1 MDREY
6 KGHELILWEISSKEC
21 IHIEES
27 SDELIDKLIK
37 RRARRR
43 ALDSQ
48 NNTSNQNE
56 KNDIEPFN
64 YQLMD
69 SAKEIPFHFSKKKD
83 CC

>member
-6 KGHELILWEISSKEC
+6 KGHELVLWEISSKEC
-21 IHIEES
+21 TYIEES

-43 ALDSQ
+43 AQESKGDEKDYISQ
-48 NNTSNQNE
+48 E
-56 KNDIEPFN
+56 GIEPFN
-64 YQLMD
+64 YNLMD
-69 SAKEIPFHFSKKKD
+69 SAKEIPFQFSKKND

>member
-6 KGHELILWEISSKEC
+6 KGHELVLWEISSKEST
-21 IHIEES
+21 HIEES

-43 ALDSQ
+43 AQDSH
-48 NNTSNQNE
+48 NDKSI
-56 KNDIEPFN
+56 KNDPNGIEPFN

-69 SAKEIPFHFSKKKD
+69 SAKEIPFHFTKQKD